1 MILEQLLGF
10 HEMNHILFI
19 ILESIIIAIALST
32 DAFIASFAY
41 GTNKIKIP
49 ISSMQVIA
57 FICTGILAI
66 SLLLGTSLKPYL
78 PGNLLKI
85 ASFLILLILGI
96 VKLMDNIIKAI
107 INKHTIIDKQ
117 IKFSV
122 LNLNFILNIYA
133 NPKEADFDE
142 SKTLSPRE
150 ALSLAIA
157 LSLDSLAAGFG
168 FALGNSNL
176 FAIIISSLIFSMI
189 SIKSG
194 AFIGNKI
201 SDKVPFQLSWLSG
214 VLLIFLAFLRL

>member
-1 MILEQLLGF
+1 
-10 HEMNHILFI
+10 MNHILFT

-41 GTNKIKIP
+41 GSNKIKIP
-49 ISSMQVIA
+49 FSSMQVIA
-57 FICTGILAI
+57 FICTGILGI
-66 SLLLGTSLKPYL
+66 SLLLGASLKPYL
-78 PGNLLKI
+78 PEELLKI
-85 ASFLILLILGI
+85 ASFLILFLLGI

-107 INKHTIIDKQ
+107 INKHAIIDKQ
-117 IKFSV
+117 IKFSL

-133 NPKEADFDE
+133 DPKEADLDE

-168 FALGNSNL
+168 IAFGNVNL
-176 FAIIISSLIFSMI
+176 FAIIVCSLIFSMI
-189 SIKSG
+189 SIQSG
-194 AFIGNKI
+194 AYIGNKI

-214 VLLIFLAFLRL
+214 ILLISLAFLRL

>member
-1 MILEQLLGF
+1 
-10 HEMNHILFI
+10 MNHILFTI
-19 ILESIIIAIALST
+19 FEAIIIAIALST

-41 GTNKIKIP
+41 GSNKIKIP
-49 ISSMQVIA
+49 FSSMQVIS
-57 FICTGILAI
+57 FICTGILGI

-78 PGNLLKI
+78 PSELLKI
-85 ASFLILLILGI
+85 ASFIILFILGI
-96 VKLMDNIIKAI
+96 VKLLDNLIKSI

-133 NPKEADFDE
+133 DPKEADLDE
-142 SKTLSPRE
+142 SKTLSPSE

-168 FALGNSNL
+168 IAFGNINI
-176 FAIIISSLIFSMI
+176 FAIIICSLIFSML

-214 VLLIFLAFLRL
+214 ILLIFLAFIRL

>member
-1 MILEQLLGF
+1 
-10 HEMNHILFI
+10 MNHILFTI
-19 ILESIIIAIALST
+19 FEAIIIAIALST

-41 GTNKIKIP
+41 GSNKIKIP
-49 ISSMQVIA
+49 FSSMQVIS
-57 FICTGILAI
+57 FICTGILGI

-78 PGNLLKI
+78 PSELLKI
-85 ASFLILLILGI
+85 ASFIILFILGI
-96 VKLMDNIIKAI
+96 VKLLDNLIKSI

-133 NPKEADFDE
+133 DPKEADLDE
-142 SKTLSPRE
+142 SKTLSPSE

-168 FALGNSNL
+168 IAFGNINI
-176 FAIIISSLIFSMI
+176 FAIIICSLIFSML

-214 VLLIFLAFLRL
+214 ILLIFLSFLRL

>member
-1 MILEQLLGF
+1 
-10 HEMNHILFI
+10 MNHILFTI
-19 ILESIIIAIALST
+19 FEAIIIAIALST

-41 GTNKIKIP
+41 GSNKIKIP
-49 ISSMQVIA
+49 FSSMQVIS
-57 FICTGILAI
+57 FICTGILGI

-78 PGNLLKI
+78 PSELLKI
-85 ASFLILLILGI
+85 ASFIILFILGI
-96 VKLMDNIIKAI
+96 VKLLDNLIKSI

-133 NPKEADFDE
+133 DPKEADLDE
-142 SKTLSPRE
+142 SKTLSPSE

-168 FALGNSNL
+168 IAFGNINI
-176 FAIIISSLIFSMI
+176 FAIIICSLIFSML

-214 VLLIFLAFLRL
+214 ILLIFLAFLRL

>member
-1 MILEQLLGF
+1 
-10 HEMNHILFI
+10 MNHILFTI
-19 ILESIIIAIALST
+19 FEAIIIAIALST

-41 GTNKIKIP
+41 GSNKIKIP
-49 ISSMQVIA
+49 FSSMQVIS
-57 FICTGILAI
+57 FICTGILGI

-78 PGNLLKI
+78 PSELLKI
-85 ASFLILLILGI
+85 ASFIILFILGI
-96 VKLMDNIIKAI
+96 VKLLDNLIKSI

-133 NPKEADFDE
+133 DPKEADLDE
-142 SKTLSPRE
+142 SKTLSPNE

-168 FALGNSNL
+168 IAFGNINI
-176 FAIIISSLIFSMI
+176 FAIIICSLIFSML

-214 VLLIFLAFLRL
+214 ILLIFLSFLRL

>member
-1 MILEQLLGF
+1 
-10 HEMNHILFI
+10 MNHILFTI
-19 ILESIIIAIALST
+19 FEAIIIAIALST

-41 GTNKIKIP
+41 GSNKIKIP
-49 ISSMQVIA
+49 FSSMQVIS
-57 FICTGILAI
+57 FICTGILGI

-78 PGNLLKI
+78 PSELLKI
-85 ASFLILLILGI
+85 ASFIILFILGI
-96 VKLMDNIIKAI
+96 VKLLDNLIKSI

-133 NPKEADFDE
+133 DPKEADLDE
-142 SKTLSPRE
+142 SKTLSPNE

-168 FALGNSNL
+168 IAFGNINI
-176 FAIIISSLIFSMI
+176 FAIIICSLIFSML

-214 VLLIFLAFLRL
+214 ILLIFLAFLRL